1 MITQIGFGAKRRL
14 GAIAGVFLL
23 IMLVASPALGSDLD
37 SAVARRATWRA
48 HPTVK
53 GNLPASVRRQLTL
66 AFRSAQ
72 DSIRARPTCSAL
84 FDRFGMNGLEL
95 LTVVE
100 FESATMEM
108 VGDTCS
114 RGGVAAFTKVKG
126 RTIKLCPGF
135 GVLPVP
141 KATVILIHEL
151 LHTAGMSERPL
162 DPNGLLPQEINR
174 LVAVSCGR

>member
-100 FESATMEM
+100 FE
-108 VGDTCS
+108 
-114 RGGVAAFTKVKG
+114 G